1 MAGAPSSFS
10 TQLCTTCSSCALAQV
25 GSFHCAQV
33 VILHF
38 VFCFLHFVF
47 CFLHFV
53 FCFFVQVDVFHHLE
67 NINLLITIVIIISAL
82 MMINNRVLI
91 VNYSQGTLEI
101 HGQVNIC
108 ASVWRFI
115 FNMFNVS
122 YLEIIVIYDNY
133 FVCLFWSLYQTPVRP
148 LRLEWCDSGWWRQRW
163 PYLFVCPSRRKFT

>member
-25 GSFHCAQV
+25 GTFHFAQV

-38 VFCFLHFVF
+38 AFCILYFVF
-47 CFLHFV
+47 FA
-53 FCFFVQVDVFHHLE
+53 QVDVFHHLE

-91 VNYSQGTLEI
+91 VNYSEGTLEI

-115 FNMFNVS
+115 FNMCDVS

-133 FVCLFWSLYQTPVRP
+133 FVCL
-148 LRLEWCDSGWWRQRW
+148 C
-163 PYLFVCPSRRKFT
+163 